1 MTFKRYMKA
10 GAMLAVAALGLTA
23 CGGDTAT
30 TPSPEAPADTTT
42 APAPVDETTPAEETT
57 PADEPAGEAVQ
68 IDYLHRLPD
77 GEGMVPVSEIVQ
89 RWNDENPNIQVT
101 ATKFDGEAQEMITKL
116 ETDVNANNAPCLA
129 QLGYAEVPDMFVKGL
144 VEDVTEE
151 ARKYEGD
158 FGGAFG
164 QMAVGDTIVGL
175 PQDSGPL
182 VYLYNATEF
191 ENLGI
196 EVPTDSASFIEA
208 AKTAAAEGKYIASFT
223 PDEATYWLSGQAAG
237 AGATWYSAE
246 NDQWV
251 VNTTGEETQAVA
263 ALWQELLDAEA
274 VATHDRWGDAY
285 GAAMVDGTLIGNIA
299 AAWETGFALDGLD
312 GTEYEGQWRVAQ
324 MPAINGSEMT
334 GPNGGSGVAVMKGCE
349 HPAEAMEFNAW
360 FNTQVDDL
368 AQQGLVPA
376 ATAAASTPEKMS
388 RQFGGQDVMAELVT
402 ANERMSTDFGYIPGF
417 PAVGGE
423 MQTAAAAAANG
434 SGKVADIFEAAQAAS
449 IAALEDAGLPV
460 AQS

>member
-1 MTFKRYMKA
+1 
-10 GAMLAVAALGLTA
+10 
-23 CGGDTAT
+23 
-30 TPSPEAPADTTT
+30 
-42 APAPVDETTPAEETT
+42 
-57 PADEPAGEAVQ
+57 
-68 IDYLHRLPD
+68 
-77 GEGMVPVSEIVQ
+77 
-89 RWNDENPNIQVT
+89 
-101 ATKFDGEAQEMITKL
+101 
-116 ETDVNANNAPCLA
+116 
-129 QLGYAEVPDMFVKGL
+129 
-144 VEDVTEE
+144 
-151 ARKYEGD
+151 
-158 FGGAFG
+158 
-164 QMAVGDTIVGL
+164 
-175 PQDSGPL
+175 
-182 VYLYNATEF
+182 
-191 ENLGI
+191 
-196 EVPTDSASFIEA
+196 
-208 AKTAAAEGKYIASFT
+208 
-223 PDEATYWLSGQAAG
+223 
-237 AGATWYSAE
+237 
-246 NDQWV
+246 
-251 VNTTGEETQAVA
+251 
-263 ALWQELLDAEA
+263 
-274 VATHDRWGDAY
+274 
-285 GAAMVDGTLIGNIA
+285 MVDGTLIGNIA

>member
-1 MTFKRYMKA
+1 
-10 GAMLAVAALGLTA
+10 
-23 CGGDTAT
+23 
-30 TPSPEAPADTTT
+30 
-42 APAPVDETTPAEETT
+42 
-57 PADEPAGEAVQ
+57 
-68 IDYLHRLPD
+68 
-77 GEGMVPVSEIVQ
+77 
-89 RWNDENPNIQVT
+89 
-101 ATKFDGEAQEMITKL
+101 
-116 ETDVNANNAPCLA
+116 
-129 QLGYAEVPDMFVKGL
+129 
-144 VEDVTEE
+144 
-151 ARKYEGD
+151 
-158 FGGAFG
+158 
-164 QMAVGDTIVGL
+164 
-175 PQDSGPL
+175 
-182 VYLYNATEF
+182 
-191 ENLGI
+191 
-196 EVPTDSASFIEA
+196 
-208 AKTAAAEGKYIASFT
+208 
-223 PDEATYWLSGQAAG
+223 
-237 AGATWYSAE
+237 
-246 NDQWV
+246 
-251 VNTTGEETQAVA
+251 
-263 ALWQELLDAEA
+263 
-274 VATHDRWGDAY
+274 
-285 GAAMVDGTLIGNIA
+285 MVDGTLIGNIA

-376 ATAAASTPEKMS
+376 ATAPASTPEKMS

>member
-1 MTFKRYMKA
+1 MKA
-10 GAMLAVAALGLTA
+10 GAVLAVAALGLTA
-23 CGGDTAT
+23 CGGDTTDPAET
-30 TPSPEAPADTTT
+30 TPAGDPTAAVETTT
-42 APAPVDETTPAEETT
+42 AGETTPAEE
-57 PADEPAGEAVQ
+57 PGEPVQ

-77 GEGMVPVSEIVQ
+77 GEGMTPVSEIVQ

-101 ATKFDGEAQEMITKL
+101 ATKFDGDAQEMITKL
-116 ETDVNANNAPCLA
+116 ETDVKANNAPCLA
-129 QLGYAEVPDMFVKGL
+129 QLGYSEVPDMFVKGL

-151 ARKYEGD
+151 AKKYEGD

-164 QMAVGDTIVGL
+164 QMAVGETYVGL

-208 AKTAAAEGKYIASFT
+208 AKKAAAEGKYIASFT

-237 AGATWYSAE
+237 AGATWYKAE

-251 VNTTGEETQAVA
+251 VDTKGEATQAVA

-360 FNTQVDDL
+360 FNTQVEDL

-376 ATAAASTPEKMS
+376 ATAAAKTPEKMS
-388 RQFGGQDVMAELVT
+388 RQFGGQDVMAELVK

-417 PAVGGE
+417 PAVGAE
-423 MQTAAAAAANG
+423 MNKVAAAVANG
-434 SGKVADIFEAAQAAS
+434 SGKVADIFEAAQTAS